1 MGKDWKDIY
10 RNALFEEVRLP
21 AGGTVIALYWN
32 ATTPS
37 EIHDRVQKYGLEFWT
52 GHDGDQ
58 RSISFEA
65 KFFERVRSESG
76 GEEVQVLLKH
86 MDETSISEPAVLL
99 DFIYDCMRYIGAEF
113 YIGRGDSLG
122 DAMRDARNN
131 VLGLL
136 RSEV

>member
-76 GEEVQVLLKH
+76 EKR
-86 MDETSISEPAVLL
+86 
-99 DFIYDCMRYIGAEF
+99 FRF
-113 YIGRGDSLG
+113 SLSTW
-122 DAMRDARNN
+122 MKPVFLNRKYC
-131 VLGLL
+131 
-136 RSEV
+136 